1 MWIIFFFFLNLVGW
15 LVGFQWKDLF
25 GGVCLYLGIQ
35 VGRSASLLVSQLK
48 QRLHSKFT
56 FIKPPSNILPAIAAV
71 SQNTFLKICQAEN
84 ALCFLPIS
92 SKFQGKCTA
101 MKQRMVT
108 SSRSPGRKSR
118 RNLETLKPWNLELML
133 QILKSSCKKSW
144 CPARAQCL
152 DFLFLFGP

>member
-1 MWIIFFFFLNLVGW
+1 MWIFFFFLNLVGW
-15 LVGFQWKDLF
+15 LVDFQWKDLF

-71 SQNTFLKICQAEN
+71 SQNTFLKIWQAEN
-84 ALCFLPIS
+84 ALCFLRIS

-101 MKQRMVT
+101 MKQSMVT
-108 SSRSPGRKSR
+108 SSQSPGTKSR
-118 RNLETLKPWNLELML
+118 RNLETLKTWTYAADFSVFMQKVLVPCKGPVPWFPLSFWPLV
-133 QILKSSCKKSW
+133 I
-144 CPARAQCL
+144 
-152 DFLFLFGP
+152 G